1 MMTLKLKNNETK
13 DIIET
18 QLEKELKI
26 LISVGK
32 LKDGGG

>member
-1 MMTLKLKNNETK
+1 MSTLKLKNNETQ
-13 DIIET
+13 DILET

-32 LKDGGG
+32 LKDGTG